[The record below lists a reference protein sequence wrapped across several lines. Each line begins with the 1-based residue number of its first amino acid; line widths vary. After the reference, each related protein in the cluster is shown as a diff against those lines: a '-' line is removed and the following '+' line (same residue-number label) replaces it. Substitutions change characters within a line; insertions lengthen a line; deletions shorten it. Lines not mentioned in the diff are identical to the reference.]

1 MAPAFVFVQPAAPV
15 HVAATVIR
23 ECQSR
28 LGADSGIS
36 TRLPIMLSVLVI
48 LLMLA
53 TSQGYSEPLVG
64 IDWIHSLQ
72 TSMREKGIDGHTKN
86 LEYSKF
92 SWHIG
97 HQWRNRKNASE
108 MILGLQ
114 YTRRTFQGYG
124 PFGLRGD
131 NIPENLYSLEMIT
144 RWKTSWGNT
153 QETLLFISPV
163 LESAAENTLKP
174 RDFKFA
180 GGGLVLRQFRIAQLG
195 VGFAWSR
202 VFGKAM
208 LLPLGAINWQSPHE
222 KIIVRLLLPLEGEV
236 RADLRPWLTVGLVAR
251 QQGSEYRTDDQ
262 DTEGD
267 QWIQHRSTTMGPA
280 AIFHLGTS
288 NLHLFT
294 RSELVFAHQLN
305 TLDKTKAHTD
315 RDVARTWMIH
325 AGFLFGIPTLSGN
338 ALMFNRW

>member
-1 MAPAFVFVQPAAPV
+1 
-15 HVAATVIR
+15 
-23 ECQSR
+23 
-28 LGADSGIS
+28 
-36 TRLPIMLSVLVI
+36 MLSILIVI
-48 LLMLA
+48 LILA
-53 TSQGYSEPLVG
+53 SQGYSEPLVG

-72 TSMREKGIDGHTKN
+72 TSMREQGIDEHTKD

-97 HQWRNRKNASE
+97 HQWRNHENASE
-108 MILGLQ
+108 TILGLQ

-131 NIPENLYSLEMIT
+131 DIPENLYSLKIIT
-144 RWKTSWGNT
+144 RWKKSWGNT
-153 QETLLFISPV
+153 QETILFISPV

-180 GGGLVLRQFRIAQLG
+180 GGGLVLRQFGIVQLG
-195 VGFAWSR
+195 IGFAWSR
-202 VFGKAM
+202 AFGKAM
-208 LLPLGAINWQSPHE
+208 LLPLGGINWQSPHN
-222 KIIVRLLLPLEGEV
+222 KIIVRFLLPLEGEV
-236 RADLRPWLTVGLVAR
+236 RADPRPWLTVGLVAR

-262 DTEGD
+262 DAEGD
-267 QWIQHRSTTMGPA
+267 QWIQHWSTTIGPA

-288 NLHLFT
+288 GLHLFT
-294 RSELVFAHQLN
+294 RSELAFAHRLN
-305 TLDKTKAHTD
+305 TLNETKARID

-338 ALMFNRW
+338 TPTFMAPHIKT